1 MAFTP
6 VPPIQPAVY
15 SSMSVKTFGVL
26 TRHRS
31 VISKTIAAITLMNFL
46 VVQTVRL
53 KVTATRVGGSPPVQ
67 ITLTGDER
75 REKHPALELVPPLT
89 TPWEQ
94 PM

>member
-1 MAFTP
+1 
-6 VPPIQPAVY
+6 
-15 SSMSVKTFGVL
+15 
-26 TRHRS
+26 
-31 VISKTIAAITLMNFL
+31 MNFL

-53 KVTATRVGGSPPVQ
+53 KVTATRVGGSPRVQ

-75 REKHPALELVPPLT
+75 REKLPALELVPPLT